1 MMPIIK
7 SSQVMDHAS
16 QPRALGSAGK
26 RLKVDTATGAGAVQ
40 PFEQNAQPGE
50 NQKPDAVASRDG
62 KGGMRTAKV
71 SQRFANDAL
80 PVPSLVE
87 DNDAPAMSVDS
98 GAASPEAKGDLSRFI
113 LENPSADA
121 RRTGYEEGM
130 EQGWNDGLEQGVQEG
145 LRRGREEVA
154 ALQSCNERLTK
165 LAEAVSSLSE
175 SWQAELESAAIE
187 IGYAA
192 LLRILGQKSNDR
204 AMVESMVRA
213 VLEQLPERRLLN
225 IHLAPADHALLHDGQ
240 GMPPSL
246 GAALLAD
253 ERVSMG
259 GCIVDTDAGS
269 LDGRLETRLAE
280 LKAVLVEVH
289 HAREM
294 SQ

>member
-7 SSQVMDHAS
+7 SSHVMDHAS

-26 RLKVDTATGAGAVQ
+26 RLKVDMAIGAGAVQ
-40 PFEQNAQPGE
+40 QFEQNAQPGE
-50 NQKPDAVASRDG
+50 NQKPDAAASRDG
-62 KGGMRTAKV
+62 KGGMRLAEV
-71 SQRFANDAL
+71 SQRIANDAL
-80 PVPSLVE
+80 PVPSFIE
-87 DNDAPAMSVDS
+87 DNDAPAMSIDS
-98 GAASPEAKGDLSRFI
+98 GAAAPEAKGELSRFTP
-113 LENPSADA
+113 ENPSADA
-121 RRTGYEEGM
+121 RRAGYEEGM
-130 EQGWNDGLEQGVQEG
+130 EQGWNDGLEQGIQEG

-154 ALQSCNERLTK
+154 ALQSCNERLTTM
-165 LAEAVSSLSE
+165 AEAISSLSE

-192 LLRILGQKSNDR
+192 LLRILGQKCTDR

-289 HAREM
+289 HAREA